1 MIWSKS
7 GGCGFS
13 LLEPMAGSQVDIL
26 SLCVNQGP
34 FGFDTFMQ
42 DMDVLKLMCF
52 APFGLWMIVDKLQAV
67 MGLCS

>member
-1 MIWSKS
+1 
-7 GGCGFS
+7 
-13 LLEPMAGSQVDIL
+13 MAGSQVDIL